1 MSDIHY
7 EIFRLSLLRQIN
19 TVQISKLLL
28 VNEVWFFENSWLA
41 PKELLIGQ
49 HTTGYQRPPVVYAHC
64 LHFPCHYHFKSMI
77 QCRHSLQNLQSTIEE
92 EYFIPSVENS
102 TRKDIDPVVKKR
114 RGILEEHQ
122 AHKSKKN
129 RKRHDL

>member
-1 MSDIHY
+1 MKCSPEYKYNVFNLSDNHY

-49 HTTGYQRPPVVYAHC
+49 HTTGYQIQPVVYAHF
-64 LHFPCHYHFKSMI
+64 LHFLCHYHFKSMI

-92 EYFIPSVENS
+92 EYFIPSVVLKAES
-102 TRKDIDPVVKKR
+102 YHLLGIIFQLLGDIK
-114 RGILEEHQ
+114 
-122 AHKSKKN
+122 
-129 RKRHDL
+129 